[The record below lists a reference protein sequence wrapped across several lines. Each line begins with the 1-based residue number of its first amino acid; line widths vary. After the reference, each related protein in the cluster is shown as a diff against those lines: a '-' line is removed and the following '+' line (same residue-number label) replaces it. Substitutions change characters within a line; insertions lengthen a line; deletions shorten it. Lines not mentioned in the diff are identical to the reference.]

1 MNTILS
7 LFSILSGLQE
17 KEAAFNLNYTK
28 MKKTLFLLTLSIY
41 AATYAQVGIGTSTPQ
56 KTLHVNGS
64 LQVTNELNV
73 GGNGTTAG
81 SAGLIGQV
89 LKSNGPGAAPSWQTL
104 AGVPTSTG
112 TVIAVN
118 GQFLVAQ
125 EITVQMTADMTA
137 AGSPGATVANPIGN
151 LNNEII
157 DNENLYTGTAATNSF
172 KVSADG
178 VYQVNMNV
186 QISTANGTSPVIGI
200 WNNNTGL
207 WVARVNDTYAAP
219 TGGLQTYTLITSIPM
234 QAANTYSF
242 RAINTQEYT
251 LKYSSSGS
259 TGSGPI
265 TQVSVRRLK

>member
-1 MNTILS
+1 MKKNFFLLILS
-7 LFSILSGLQE
+7 I
-17 KEAAFNLNYTK
+17 TK
-28 MKKTLFLLTLSIY
+28 I
-41 AATYAQVGIGTSTPQ
+41 AYAQVGIGTSTPQ
-56 KTLHVNGS
+56 KSLHVNGS
-64 LQVTNELNV
+64 LQITNEFNV
-73 GGNGTTAG
+73 GGNSNTVG

-89 LKSNGPGAAPSWQTL
+89 LKSNGPGNAPSWQTL

-125 EITVQMTADMTA
+125 EITVQMTADFTA
-137 AGSPGATVANPIGN
+137 VGSPGATVANSIGN

-157 DNENLYTGTAATNSF
+157 DNENLYAGTATNNSF

-178 VYQVNMNV
+178 VYQINMNV

-200 WNNNTGL
+200 WNNTNGL
-207 WVARVNDTYAAP
+207 WVARVNDGYVAP

-234 QAANTYSF
+234 LAASTYSF
-242 RAINTQEYT
+242 RAINTQDYT
-251 LKYSSSGS
+251 LKYLSTGS